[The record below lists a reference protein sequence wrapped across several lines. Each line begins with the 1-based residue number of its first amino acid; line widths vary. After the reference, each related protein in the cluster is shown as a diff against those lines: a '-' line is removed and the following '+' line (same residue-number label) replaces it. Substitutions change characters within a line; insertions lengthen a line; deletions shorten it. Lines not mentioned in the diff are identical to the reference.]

1 MISGRFL
8 SLLITPLMTT
18 EITFAADNPG
28 SHQHGH
34 AELQLAMS
42 GQQVELLLL
51 SPAQNLLG
59 FEYQPRTPEQEE
71 LVETVVQW
79 FNETPLINTPTASCT
94 LASVDLHSDFAG
106 NTDGHES
113 GGHGQHADFEIS
125 QVLDC
130 PGLQDADA
138 LTTPLTERFPGLEH
152 LEVAWTGPDG
162 QGAVELGHG
171 DNQFSP
177 RP

>member
-8 SLLITPLMTT
+8 SLLIAPLITT
-18 EITFAADNPG
+18 GVTFAADNPG

-42 GQQVELLLL
+42 GQQVELLFV

-59 FEYQPRTPEQEE
+59 FEHEARTPEQKKA
-71 LVETVVQW
+71 VETVVRW
-79 FNETPLINTPTASCT
+79 LNETPLINTPTASCS
-94 LASVDLHSDFAG
+94 LESLDIHSQFAG
-106 NTDGHES
+106 NTGGHES
-113 GGHGQHADFEIS
+113 GDHGQHADFEVS
-125 QVLDC
+125 QVLTC
-130 PGLQDADA
+130 PGLREANA
-138 LTTPLTERFPGLEH
+138 LTTPLTGRFPGLEH
-152 LEVAWTGPDG
+152 LDVAWTGPDG
-162 QGAVELGHG
+162 QGAIELEHG